1 MKRNYAAFTLLCL
14 GLCLAGCAKPQLE
27 TPLTVSAEVAR
38 EAELQRKYVIDQ
50 EKEQRILLGR
60 TEYKLARAAAELC
73 GMRLVGAGG
82 FWTWSATEFADG
94 TADIA
99 RRYHGLDDGLTV
111 LDVFEDSSAY
121 GSGLRA
127 GDRII
132 SMTGVAIP
140 AVTGDVIAMIE
151 ANAKTA
157 FTNKQPISIEVERS
171 GERQTMSVS
180 LEAACGYDAALNR
193 DAAINAYADGERI
206 LVNTGMMN
214 FVRSEKELA
223 LVLAHELSHNFLGHV
238 AVQRQRTIVGGG
250 LGLVLDVI
258 LGATTGISP
267 GLSRTGAALAQRV
280 HSVQFEQEAD
290 YAALYVMR
298 RAGYDLAG
306 VAEFWRRIAAQDTR
320 QISLR
325 STHPTSAER
334 FVAIETALKEIAAKE
349 KAGEPLL
356 PNFRAPVN
364 Q

>member
-1 MKRNYAAFTLLCL
+1 MKRKSAGFALLCL
-14 GLCLAGCAKPQLE
+14 GLCLAACAGPQLQ
-27 TPLTVSAEVAR
+27 TPAPVSAEVAR
-38 EAELQRKYVIDQ
+38 EIELQRKYVLDQ
-50 EKEQRILLGR
+50 EKEQRVLLAR

-73 GMRLVGAGG
+73 GTRLVGAGG
-82 FWTWSATEFADG
+82 FWTWSAKQFPNE

-99 RRYHGLDDGLTV
+99 RRYYGLDDGLTV

-121 GSGLRA
+121 REGLRA
-127 GDRII
+127 GDRIRSI
-132 SMTGVAIP
+132 TGVAIS
-140 AVTGDVIAMIE
+140 AVGSDVIAMIE

-157 FTNKQPISIEVERS
+157 FTNKQPISIEIER
-171 GERQTMSVS
+171 GAERRAMSVS
-180 LEAACGYDAALNR
+180 LEAACGYEAALNR

-206 LVNTGMMN
+206 FVNTGMMN

-238 AVQRQRTIVGGG
+238 NAQRQRTIVGGG
-250 LGLVLDVI
+250 LGLVLDVLI
-258 LGATTGISP
+258 GAATGITP

-298 RAGYDLAG
+298 RAGYDLAE
-306 VAEFWRRIAAQDTR
+306 VAEFWRRIAAQDAR

-334 FVAIETALKEIAAKE
+334 FVAIESALKEIDAKE
-349 KAGEPLL
+349 RAGQPLM
-356 PNFRAPVN
+356 PNFKAP
-364 Q
+364 